1 MMKNFKYL
9 FLILPFLLTSCIT
22 TKDVRY
28 LQPSESLVINE
39 EGLVP
44 YNIPVYRITK
54 NDILNLNI
62 VTTPKGDAA
71 QFYSSYNT
79 QEEWW
84 WRSCSIRRKGG
95 GQFQLEEISI
105 SILMD

>member
-44 YNIPVYRITK
+44 TISQFTGLPKMTSLTL
-54 NDILNLNI
+54 ILLQL
-62 VTTPKGDAA
+62 PKEMLP
-71 QFYSSYNT
+71 S
-79 QEEWW
+79 
-84 WRSCSIRRKGG
+84 
-95 GQFQLEEISI
+95 
-105 SILMD
+105 SILRIIHPEE

>member
-1 MMKNFKYL
+1 
-9 FLILPFLLTSCIT
+9 
-22 TKDVRY
+22 

-79 QEEWW
+79 
-84 WRSCSIRRKGG
+84 SGG
-95 GQFQLEEISI
+95 
-105 SILMD
+105 

>member
-1 MMKNFKYL
+1 M
-9 FLILPFLLTSCIT
+9 
-22 TKDVRY
+22 
-28 LQPSESLVINE
+28 QPNESLVINE

-71 QFYSSYNT
+71 QFYSSLNT
-79 QEEWW
+79 SGSNHSTGNQ
-84 WRSCSIRRKGG
+84 
-95 GQFQLEEISI
+95 
-105 SILMD
+105 

>member
-9 FLILPFLLTSCIT
+9 FLILLF
-22 TKDVRY
+22 Y
-28 LQPSESLVINE
+28 LPLVSLQRCKIFAASESLVINE

-79 QEEWW
+79 SGGVGAGTNPLQWEGASNG
-84 WRSCSIRRKGG
+84 RYRRKY
-95 GQFQLEEISI
+95 QFLF
-105 SILMD
+105 